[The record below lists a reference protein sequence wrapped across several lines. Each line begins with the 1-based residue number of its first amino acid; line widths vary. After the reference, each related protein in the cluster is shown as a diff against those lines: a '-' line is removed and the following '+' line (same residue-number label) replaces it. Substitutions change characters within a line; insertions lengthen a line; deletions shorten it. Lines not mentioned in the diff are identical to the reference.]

1 MKSIFLRDRMFIIMT
16 DEKIEIISIE
26 KKYLDY
32 NP

>member
-26 KKYLDY
+26 KKYLDN